1 MPETIQ
7 FTDNLQPNYRL
18 QEAVYIAHKKLRG
31 PETIVFSPNGSIYSG
46 LLNGQIVRID
56 PLTDEVF
63 VVTQIGNETDI
74 RICSINIYFFWI
86 SSIFV
91 EV

>member
-1 MPETIQ
+1 MLI
-7 FTDNLQPNYRL
+7 
-18 QEAVYIAHKKLRG
+18 
-31 PETIVFSPNGSIYSG
+31 GSMYSG

-74 RICSINIYFFWI
+74 RICSINIYFF
-86 SSIFV
+86 
-91 EV
+91 